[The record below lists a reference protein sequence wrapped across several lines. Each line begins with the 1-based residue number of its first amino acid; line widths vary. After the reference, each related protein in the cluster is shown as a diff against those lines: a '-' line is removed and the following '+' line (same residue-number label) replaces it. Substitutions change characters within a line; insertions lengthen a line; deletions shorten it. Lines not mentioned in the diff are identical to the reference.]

1 MRPRLPAYALVLG
14 LASGCASGP
23 PPAVTPQDVPALESQ
38 SQRNPTDPELMT
50 RLGVAYYEARN
61 YDRARDVLQ
70 SSVALDQ
77 NSYSTLVFLG
87 LTYEELGQLDSART
101 SYNKA
106 SALTKSQDQRNEISN
121 RLALLTRKELHQ
133 AARNALAQEATLSQ
147 QAPTENAIAVLP
159 VRYFGSDTAL
169 RPLERGVTHL
179 LITDLSKVGRL
190 RLLERERV
198 QALVDEM
205 KLSDEGRTD
214 PTTGARSGRLLRAE
228 RVVQG
233 SLQEVPASDQLK
245 LDADVVNTETAGV
258 QATGS
263 ASNRLQQLFD
273 MEKQVVMQLL
283 QRLNITLSPA
293 EQRALSERPTADLQA
308 FLAFSRGLDA
318 EDRGDYQAAEAAYN
332 EAVARDPNF
341 RAAKERRDEM
351 VRVSSAA
358 SLPPQQFAGLERPGP
373 GTVPGPGLGRE
384 ATTLETAVTITVP
397 STGGGLINR
406 IGPIS
411 TPPPANRPS
420 LPEASGTDVPGGG
433 LFGII
438 TIIVTRP

>member
-1 MRPRLPAYALVLG
+1 MRPRLPAYVLVLG
-14 LASGCASGP
+14 LASACAGGP

-38 SQRNPTDPELMT
+38 SKQNPTDPELMT
-50 RLGVAYYEARN
+50 RLGVGYYEAKN

-70 SSVALDQ
+70 SSLALDKS
-77 NSYSTLVFLG
+77 NYSTLVYLG
-87 LTYEELGQLDSART
+87 LTYEELGQLDSARA

-106 SALTKSQDQRNEISN
+106 SALTRSPDQRSDISN

-133 AARNALAQEATLSQ
+133 AARNALAQEAALTQ

-159 VRYFGSDTAL
+159 VRYLGSDSAL

-179 LITDLSKVGRL
+179 MISDLSKVGRL

-205 KLSDEGRTD
+205 QLSDEGRTD
-214 PTTGARSGRLLRAE
+214 PATGARSGRLLRAE

-233 SLQEVPASDQLK
+233 SLQEVPANGQLK
-245 LDADVVNTETAGV
+245 LDADVVNTQTAGV
-258 QATGS
+258 QATGT
-263 ASNRLQQLFD
+263 ASDKLQQLFD
-273 MEKQVVMQLL
+273 IEKQVVMQLL

-318 EDRGDYQAAEAAYN
+318 EDRGDYKAAEAAYN
-332 EAVARDPNF
+332 QAVARDQNF

-351 VRVSSAA
+351 IRVSSAA
-358 SLPPQQFAGLERPGP
+358 GLPPQQFAGLERTGP
-373 GTVPGPGLGRE
+373 GAVPSPGLGRE
-384 ATTLETAVTITVP
+384 TTTLETAVTITVP

-411 TPPPANRPS
+411 TPPPSNRPS

>member
-1 MRPRLPAYALVLG
+1 M
-14 LASGCASGP
+14 
-23 PPAVTPQDVPALESQ
+23 
-38 SQRNPTDPELMT
+38 
-50 RLGVAYYEARN
+50 
-61 YDRARDVLQ
+61 
-70 SSVALDQ
+70 
-77 NSYSTLVFLG
+77 
-87 LTYEELGQLDSART
+87 
-101 SYNKA
+101 
-106 SALTKSQDQRNEISN
+106 
-121 RLALLTRKELHQ
+121 
-133 AARNALAQEATLSQ
+133 
-147 QAPTENAIAVLP
+147 
-159 VRYFGSDTAL
+159 
-169 RPLERGVTHL
+169 
-179 LITDLSKVGRL
+179 ITDLSKVGRL

-214 PTTGARSGRLLRAE
+214 PVTGARSGRLLRAE

-233 SLQEVPASDQLK
+233 SLQEVPASGQLK

-263 ASNRLQQLFD
+263 ASDRLQQLFD

-351 VRVSSAA
+351 VRVASAA

-411 TPPPANRPS
+411 TPPPSNRPS

-433 LFGII
+433 IFGII

>member
-1 MRPRLPAYALVLG
+1 MRPRLPAYVLVLG
-14 LASGCASGP
+14 LASACASGP

-50 RLGVAYYEARN
+50 RLGVAYYEARS

-70 SSVALDQ
+70 SSLALDKS
-77 NSYSTLVFLG
+77 NYSTLVYLG
-87 LTYEELGQLDSART
+87 LTYEELGQLDSARA

-106 SALTKSQDQRNEISN
+106 SAFTNSQDQRNQISN
-121 RLALLTRKELHQ
+121 HLALLTRKELHQ
-133 AARNALAQEATLSQ
+133 AARTALAQEAALSQ

-159 VRYFGSDTAL
+159 VRYLGSDSAL
-169 RPLERGVTHL
+169 QPLERGVTHL
-179 LITDLSKVGRL
+179 MISDFSKVGRL
-190 RLLERERV
+190 RLLEREQV

-214 PTTGARSGRLLRAE
+214 PATGARSGRLLRAE

-233 SLQEVPASDQLK
+233 SLQDIPSNGQLK

-258 QATGS
+258 QASGT
-263 ASNRLQQLFD
+263 ASDKLQQLFD
-273 MEKQVVMQLL
+273 IEKQVVMQLL
-283 QRLNITLSPA
+283 QRLDITLSPA

-318 EDRGDYQAAEAAYN
+318 EDRGDYKAAEAAYN
-332 EAVARDPNF
+332 QAVSRDPNF

-351 VRVSSAA
+351 IQVSSAA
-358 SLPPQQFAGLERPGP
+358 GLPPQQFAGLELPGG
-373 GTVPGPGLGRE
+373 GTVPGLGSE
-384 ATTLETAVTITVP
+384 ATTLETALTVTVP

>member
-1 MRPRLPAYALVLG
+1 
-14 LASGCASGP
+14 
-23 PPAVTPQDVPALESQ
+23 
-38 SQRNPTDPELMT
+38 
-50 RLGVAYYEARN
+50 
-61 YDRARDVLQ
+61 
-70 SSVALDQ
+70 
-77 NSYSTLVFLG
+77 
-87 LTYEELGQLDSART
+87 
-101 SYNKA
+101 
-106 SALTKSQDQRNEISN
+106 QRNEISN

-133 AARNALAQEATLSQ
+133 AARTALAQEATLSQ
-147 QAPTENAIAVLP
+147 QAPTANAIAVFP

-179 LITDLSKVGRL
+179 MITDLSKVGRL

-214 PTTGARSGRLLRAE
+214 PATGARSGRLLRAE

-245 LDADVVNTETAGV
+245 LDADVVNTETAAV
-258 QATGS
+258 QASGS
-263 ASNRLQQLFD
+263 ASNLLQQLFD

-373 GTVPGPGLGRE
+373 GTVPGSGLGRE
-384 ATTLETAVTITVP
+384 ASTLETAVTITVP

>member
-1 MRPRLPAYALVLG
+1 
-14 LASGCASGP
+14 
-23 PPAVTPQDVPALESQ
+23 
-38 SQRNPTDPELMT
+38 
-50 RLGVAYYEARN
+50 
-61 YDRARDVLQ
+61 
-70 SSVALDQ
+70 
-77 NSYSTLVFLG
+77 
-87 LTYEELGQLDSART
+87 
-101 SYNKA
+101 
-106 SALTKSQDQRNEISN
+106 
-121 RLALLTRKELHQ
+121 
-133 AARNALAQEATLSQ
+133 
-147 QAPTENAIAVLP
+147 
-159 VRYFGSDTAL
+159 
-169 RPLERGVTHL
+169 
-179 LITDLSKVGRL
+179 
-190 RLLERERV
+190 V

-214 PTTGARSGRLLRAE
+214 PATGARSGRLLRAE

-233 SLQEVPASDQLK
+233 SLQDVPASGQLK

-263 ASNRLQQLFD
+263 ASDRLQQLFD
-273 MEKQVVMQLL
+273 MEKQVVIQLL

-308 FLAFSRGLDA
+308 FLAFSRGLEA

-332 EAVARDPNF
+332 EAIARDPNF

-351 VRVSSAA
+351 VRIASAA
-358 SLPPQQFAGLERPGP
+358 SLRPSSCRPRAPRPWHGAGSRTGP
-373 GTVPGPGLGRE
+373 E

-411 TPPPANRPS
+411 TPPPSNRPS

>member
-1 MRPRLPAYALVLG
+1 MRPRLPAYVLVLG
-14 LASGCASGP
+14 LASACASGP

-50 RLGVAYYEARN
+50 RLGVAYYEARS

-70 SSVALDQ
+70 SSLALDKS
-77 NSYSTLVFLG
+77 NYSTLVYLG
-87 LTYEELGQLDSART
+87 LTYEELGQLDSARA

-106 SALTKSQDQRNEISN
+106 SAFTKSQDQRNQISN
-121 RLALLTRKELHQ
+121 HLALLTRKELHQ
-133 AARNALAQEATLSQ
+133 AARTALAQEAALSQ

-159 VRYFGSDTAL
+159 VRYLGSDSAL
-169 RPLERGVTHL
+169 QPLERGVTHL
-179 LITDLSKVGRL
+179 MISDFSKVGRL
-190 RLLERERV
+190 RLLEREQV

-214 PTTGARSGRLLRAE
+214 PATGARSGRLLRAE

-233 SLQEVPASDQLK
+233 SLQDIPSNGQLK

-258 QATGS
+258 QASGT
-263 ASNRLQQLFD
+263 ASDKLQQLFD
-273 MEKQVVMQLL
+273 IEKQVVMQLL
-283 QRLNITLSPA
+283 QRLDITLSPA

-318 EDRGDYQAAEAAYN
+318 EDRGDYKAAEAAYN
-332 EAVARDPNF
+332 QAVSRDPNF

-351 VRVSSAA
+351 IQVSSAA
-358 SLPPQQFAGLERPGP
+358 GLPPQQFAGLELPGG
-373 GTVPGPGLGRE
+373 GTVPGLGSE
-384 ATTLETAVTITVP
+384 ATTLETALTVTVP